1 MVIWSYMLLIYCKIS
16 RPIWPVHCYNVGS
29 PPCTSMY
36 YVKYV
41 LVKSPESTLAGAK
54 DGKFDRKFQISARL
68 CQEIQ
73 DTQRDSTSST
83 SQPWLRKVG
92 IGKHPI
98 SSNIIQSSNHQQYQQ
113 SNNNPIIQP
122 YHPIIQ
128 SSNNPIIQSSIQ
140 SSCHGSHRHRGNPL
154 PGWGFAAA
162 FHVANPGVNANW
174 IKMPQDDTTWHHT
187 SCNAKIATGFSDSL
201 AYFASPQVVWNGA
214 HQSDHQKNLSQD
226 EPRTSAL
233 CPPEA
238 SRSLLA
244 ACCSAHLQNPGTNST
259 RIHNR
264 IQQAEFPAEWTEL
277 QRKYLLSLFTS
288 GLCHPFHILTAVQL
302 EYFRT
307 QIGTSATCWF
317 LVQHLI
323 KIV

>member
-1 MVIWSYMLLIYCKIS
+1 
-16 RPIWPVHCYNVGS
+16 
-29 PPCTSMY
+29 MY

-128 SSNNPIIQSSIQ
+128 SSNNPTIPSSNRQSNHLVMGRIDTEAIHCLVEGLLLPFTWQILASMRIG
-140 SSCHGSHRHRGNPL
+140 SRCH
-154 PGWGFAAA
+154 
-162 FHVANPGVNANW
+162 
-174 IKMPQDDTTWHHT
+174 KMTQLGTTH
-187 SCNAKIATGFSDSL
+187 L
-201 AYFASPQVVWNGA
+201 AM
-214 HQSDHQKNLSQD
+214 
-226 EPRTSAL
+226 PR
-233 CPPEA
+233 
-238 SRSLLA
+238 
-244 ACCSAHLQNPGTNST
+244 
-259 RIHNR
+259 
-264 IQQAEFPAEWTEL
+264 
-277 QRKYLLSLFTS
+277 
-288 GLCHPFHILTAVQL
+288 
-302 EYFRT
+302 
-307 QIGTSATCWF
+307 
-317 LVQHLI
+317 
-323 KIV
+323 

>member
-1 MVIWSYMLLIYCKIS
+1 MLLIYCKIS
-16 RPIWPVHCYNVGS
+16 RPIWSVHCYNVGS

-41 LVKSPESTLAGAK
+41 LVKSPESTLAEAN

-98 SSNIIQSSNHQQYQQ
+98 SSNIIQ
-113 SNNNPIIQP
+113 
-122 YHPIIQ
+122 YHPI
-128 SSNNPIIQSSIQ
+128 SSNNPTVSSNIIQSSIQ

-162 FHVANPGVNANW
+162 FHVANPGFTW
-174 IKMPQDDTTWHHT
+174 RIGSRCHKMTQLGTTHLGSPQ
-187 SCNAKIATGFSDSL
+187 IATGFSGSL
-201 AYFASPQVVWNGA
+201 AYFASPQVVWDGA

-226 EPRTSAL
+226 EPRT
-233 CPPEA
+233 
-238 SRSLLA
+238 
-244 ACCSAHLQNPGTNST
+244 
-259 RIHNR
+259 
-264 IQQAEFPAEWTEL
+264 
-277 QRKYLLSLFTS
+277 
-288 GLCHPFHILTAVQL
+288 
-302 EYFRT
+302 
-307 QIGTSATCWF
+307 
-317 LVQHLI
+317 
-323 KIV
+323 